1 MRWGISAVPLE
12 PTKEVTVVLSSF
24 RPARTLL
31 LLVAGLALLGT
42 VLFFSWPAGVVL
54 GLTGGVAAVIMIGHA
69 MARQAAAE
77 PHDGHL
83 DLTPSV
89 EVALR
94 DDVRRLRRSLGDDYA
109 DFVRAAVL
117 VVGSQWA
124 SVAALQRGLGIQQDR
139 ARRLLSALEDEGFVG
154 ALTGTHARDVLIA
167 QEDVPQLER
176 LLVR

>member
-1 MRWGISAVPLE
+1 MSI
-12 PTKEVTVVLSSF
+12 SSF
-24 RPARTLL
+24 RPAQTVLL
-31 LLVAGLALLGT
+31 LLGALVALAT
-42 VLFFSWPAGVVL
+42 VLFFSWPAGVAL
-54 GLTGGVAAVIMIGHA
+54 GLVGGVVAVVVIGRA
-69 MARQAAAE
+69 MARQASAE
-77 PHDGHL
+77 PHDGDL

-124 SVAALQRGLGIQQDR
+124 SVAALQRGLGVPQHR
-139 ARRLLSALEDEGFVG
+139 ARRLLTALEDEGFVG

-167 QEDVPQLER
+167 QEDVPELER